1 VKFVHQTVLL
11 EETVRYLHVRPGR
24 IYVDGTL
31 GGGGHAERILSSAPN
46 VLLVGIDKD
55 PHALAAAAQRL
66 SSRQDQVVLIHS
78 DFAAMKDVLAARGIR
93 KVAGIV
99 LDLGVS
105 SPQFD
110 AAERGFSYQHAAV
123 LDMRMNPQSQLTAE
137 MLVNE
142 LSEAELARIIREY
155 GEERWAVRI
164 AAFIVKARA
173 KTRITTTTQLVD
185 VIKQA
190 IPAAARRQG
199 PHPARRTFQALRIAV
214 NDELGSLRKGLE
226 AAVELLE
233 AAGRIAV
240 ISFHSLEDG
249 IVKRF
254 FQQEQDPCIC
264 PKHLPC
270 VCHKQ
275 ARLKVITPKG
285 IRATPEEVERNPR
298 SRSATLRVAER
309 VLTMK
314 EDA

>member
-1 VKFVHQTVLL
+1 MNFVHQTVLL
-11 EETVRYLHVRPGR
+11 EETVQYLNVRAGR
-24 IYVDGTL
+24 TYVDGTL
-31 GGGGHAERILSSAPN
+31 GGGGHAERILVGAPD
-46 VLLVGIDKD
+46 VRLIGIDKD
-55 PHALAAAAQRL
+55 PRALAAAAERL
-66 SSRQDQVVLIHS
+66 APWKDQVCIIHS
-78 DFAAMKDVLAARGIR
+78 DFAEMKSVLATRGITQ
-93 KVAGIV
+93 VAGIV

-110 AAERGFSYQHAAV
+110 EAERGFSYQHEAA
-123 LDMRMNPQSQLTAE
+123 LDMRMNPELRLTAE
-137 MLVNE
+137 TLVNE
-142 LSEAELARIIREY
+142 LSESELAQIIREY
-155 GEERWAVRI
+155 GEERWAARI
-164 AAFIVKARA
+164 ATFIVKARA

-214 NDELGSLRKGLE
+214 NDELGSLRRGLE

-233 AAGRIAV
+233 AEGRLAI
-240 ISFHSLEDG
+240 ISFHSLEDSM
-249 IVKRF
+249 VKRF
-254 FQQEQDPCIC
+254 FQREQDPCTC

-275 ARLKVITPKG
+275 PRLKVITPKG

-314 EDA
+314 ENA